1 MFDTL
6 YHDDDVRIY
15 THHSFEAHAKQDEN
29 LDFFV
34 TYRSKHYTCTAFS
47 LDSVIAFNQDA
58 STDVFN
64 NYFWAPYT
72 IIIKQFSSACLV
84 KAVLEI
90 ISDNTMSFEDVLCLQ
105 D

>member
-1 MFDTL
+1 MFNTL
-6 YHDDDVRIY
+6 YHDNDVHIY
-15 THHSFEAHAKQDEN
+15 THHSFEVKSKQDEN

-34 TYRSKHYTCTAFS
+34 AYQGNHYACTAFS
-47 LDSVIAFNQDA
+47 LDSVIALNADT
-58 STDVFN
+58 SIDVFN

-72 IIIKQFSSACLV
+72 IIIKQFSSACLI

-90 ISDNTMSFEDVLCLQ
+90 ISDNTISFEKVFCLQ